1 LNGRSGWGIASNLSG
16 LNVMSAGDV
25 ILTGTSPGGGWS
37 AGIQLS
43 ASNIT
48 SQNGSVSLTGSS
60 ASDPANTTP
69 AYGLNITDSMITAAA
84 ASGNINL
91 TGSSL
96 AKVGLQII
104 NSTLNAA
111 RMAVLGNATR
121 QGNGF
126 VFRNTTL
133 RGGLADLTNVTFS
146 SQGSA
151 AGVSNMLDGT
161 LVTDSNRDTLLGMHI
176 ENLTS
181 VDMNGTA
188 VFDDSGKTGKGWI
201 RDFTSDDMPYGGW
214 IFNNTTVTAGGT
226 VDLKGVG
233 FTNSVLNVT
242 QGDLDINNVG
252 GVNLS
257 GSSVTLGNGAV
268 SLTAGQGEVSLNNT
282 NLSVPQGGV
291 TVHAVTGGVDLTRGN
306 ISAKNDIS
314 LKADKGGI
322 TITGENATSRAE
334 ISSAAGNISINTKD
348 SPNGIGLSVNNV
360 TFTADNNF
368 SIDAVADRA
377 GARIS
382 GANITATKGHIN
394 LTGSARKGGFDAIND
409 EFAGVILYGDLLFKA
424 GTGTTINATHLS
436 HTASYSPPVPLV
448 LEKANIT
455 FDGGANIDAC
465 GSYAGIVLASPSFGD
480 AVKSQVFVKNG
491 DLNIN
496 ATLDGQ
502 ATTGPTGDA
511 GASAS
516 GAIVFQNE
524 YNVLSFELNVDKG
537 SNVTIN
543 ADSSANKS
551 GPFAAFAAATPES
564 TAASTFHNGFVFSGE
579 GNISVNA
586 TSDSADAVNLRLFNN
601 ENLSGNLTIT
611 GVSDSGIGVNFD
623 KYLST
628 AVHNATISGKSES
641 GTGVKMT
648 ALNGSAD
655 LNGNSV
661 SGSTVTG
668 DGGIVLSGSNVTIT
682 NGTMVGKATAGNGT
696 GVSMTG
702 GSSYTLDGA
711 SVAGTA
717 VDGA

>member
-1 LNGRSGWGIASNLSG
+1 
-16 LNVMSAGDV
+16 M
-25 ILTGTSPGGGWS
+25 
-37 AGIQLS
+37 
-43 ASNIT
+43 
-48 SQNGSVSLTGSS
+48 
-60 ASDPANTTP
+60 
-69 AYGLNITDSMITAAA
+69 
-84 ASGNINL
+84 
-91 TGSSL
+91 
-96 AKVGLQII
+96 
-104 NSTLNAA
+104 
-111 RMAVLGNATR
+111 
-121 QGNGF
+121 
-126 VFRNTTL
+126 
-133 RGGLADLTNVTFS
+133 
-146 SQGSA
+146 
-151 AGVSNMLDGT
+151 
-161 LVTDSNRDTLLGMHI
+161 
-176 ENLTS
+176 
-181 VDMNGTA
+181 
-188 VFDDSGKTGKGWI
+188 
-201 RDFTSDDMPYGGW
+201 
-214 IFNNTTVTAGGT
+214 
-226 VDLKGVG
+226 
-233 FTNSVLNVT
+233 
-242 QGDLDINNVG
+242 
-252 GVNLS
+252 
-257 GSSVTLGNGAV
+257 
-268 SLTAGQGEVSLNNT
+268 
-282 NLSVPQGGV
+282 
-291 TVHAVTGGVDLTRGN
+291 
-306 ISAKNDIS
+306 
-314 LKADKGGI
+314 
-322 TITGENATSRAE
+322 
-334 ISSAAGNISINTKD
+334 
-348 SPNGIGLSVNNV
+348 NNV

-717 VDGA
+717 VDGAGISASGNLSLNHNTTLNGSASGQGTGVSVAGNLQSDGGVTITGNASAGDGVQVSGNTSLNNATLSGTTLNGNGVNIAGNLTTDSDTRISGRSSANGTGVNIGGNLSGANVRGVSVGGTGIQLSDAAGITGTTLNGSSTSGNGLGMTGNVVIDQVSASRLNATSQSGSGLALADAVVRVVDGSGVAASSPVRLTGKSVTGSGVTTSGNTTLSAVVLAGTAGADGSAGLTVTGCLTLGDTLSGLTGSTSGNGTAVVVDNATINADSYTQSGQVFTVNANTTGNGTAIKIQGDNHLEGVTLNGSSTTGT